1 MEFVFCTK
9 TSLSETYKKSLV
21 RRLLKA
27 KGFPFV
33 VAREERVVCLIGD
46 WTLWRGDDKDTS
58 PQYILSRDTVKSLL
72 GVKKLKAW

>member
-9 TSLSETYKKSLV
+9 TPLSETYKKSLV

-33 VAREERVVCLIGD
+33 IACEEPAVCLIGD
-46 WTLWRGDDKDTS
+46 WTLYRGDDKDTS

-72 GVKKLKAW
+72 GVKRLKAW

>member
-9 TSLSETYKKSLV
+9 TPLSEIYKKSLV
-21 RRLLKA
+21 RRLLKS
-27 KGFPFV
+27 KGLPFSAV
-33 VAREERVVCLIGD
+33 REGRVVCLIGD